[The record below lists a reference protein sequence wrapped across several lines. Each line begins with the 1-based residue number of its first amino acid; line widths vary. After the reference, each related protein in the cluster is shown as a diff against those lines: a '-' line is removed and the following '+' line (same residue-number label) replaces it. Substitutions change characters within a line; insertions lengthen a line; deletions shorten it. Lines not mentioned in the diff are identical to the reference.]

1 METTEKEKQIFILPF
16 KSMYEAHEYLQISP
30 IRFSI
35 ITSFGLLSKKHKQI
49 LSGQNFHRHI
59 IKGGVLTDLG
69 DKPIDEKKFEE
80 IVEEIF
86 QELQN
91 KSVMIFVEDEYKEKF
106 YKFFN
111 KIVNTQILE
120 CWGEGK
126 KGEGDEIKPFVI
138 TFHNIFKPYWDTE
151 ENEMKNLLFLKKDRV
166 N

>member
-35 ITSFGLLSKKHKQI
+35 ITSFGLLSKKHKQMR
-49 LSGQNFHRHI
+49 SGQNFHHYI
-59 IKGGVLTDLG
+59 IKSGFLTDCN
-69 DKPIDEKKFEE
+69 KPIGEKKFEE
-80 IVEEIF
+80 MVEEIF

-91 KSVMIFVEDEYKEKF
+91 KSVMIFVEDKYKENF

-120 CWGEGK
+120 CWDEK
-126 KGEGDEIKPFVI
+126 EKDEIKPFVI

-151 ENEMKNLLFLKKDRV
+151 ENEMKNLLFLEKDRV

>member
-1 METTEKEKQIFILPF
+1 MNTTEKEKQIFILPF

-120 CWGEGK
+120 CWDEK
-126 KGEGDEIKPFVI
+126 EKDEIKPFVI

-151 ENEMKNLLFLKKDRV
+151 ENEMKNLLFLEKDRV

>member
-91 KSVMIFVEDEYKEKF
+91 KSVMIFVEDKYKENF

-111 KIVNTQILE
+111 KIVKTQILE

>member
-1 METTEKEKQIFILPF
+1 
-16 KSMYEAHEYLQISP
+16 MYEAHEYLQISP

-91 KSVMIFVEDEYKEKF
+91 KSVMIFVEDKYKENF

-111 KIVNTQILE
+111 KIVKTQILE